1 MTRGG
6 LLAALLGCCAL
17 LGGCSIGRAMVA
29 PSGDYAAYRRY
40 RVAKTFD
47 ERLSA
52 AWDYLQERPEGI
64 YAAPLRAWF
73 DGAEPVF
80 YAVRRRSMAGLDAYL
95 QALPEGPHA
104 ADALDELMGRRL
116 KSRRDEARVAA
127 AELTAQRLDEE
138 RARREAVADL
148 PVHWSEMLIDPAAWS
163 VPLDRAPR
171 DLVLAYSL
179 ELPHAECHRDDDA
192 KVQRCSK
199 AIDVGFPVVEQGEV
213 QDRRLLMWVE
223 LELDDGWQLH
233 AARLFG
239 PALFVHSVEARDK
252 HLVALDD
259 QAAREAALASFE
271 ERLLERLRRPG
282 NGCEVVL
289 GEDWALRCPG
299 RRLLVHRGSGD
310 EDDTITIEPVR

>member
-1 MTRGG
+1 VTRTGRI
-6 LLAALLGCCAL
+6 AALLACGAV
-17 LGGCSIGRAMVA
+17 LGGCSVGRAMIA

-40 RVAKTFD
+40 RVSNTLD

-52 AWDYLQERPEGI
+52 AWDYLQERPDGT
-64 YAAPLRAWF
+64 YAASLRAWF

-80 YAVRRRSMAGLDAYL
+80 YAVRRRSMAGLEAYL

-104 ADALDELMGRRL
+104 TDVLDELMRRRL
-116 KSRRDEARVAA
+116 KSRRDEARMAA
-127 AELTAQRLDEE
+127 AEVTSQRLDQE

-171 DLVLAYSL
+171 DLLLAYSL

-223 LELDDGWQLH
+223 LELDDAWQLH

-239 PALFVHSVEARDK
+239 PALFVHLVEARDK
-252 HLVALDD
+252 HLVAAGD
-259 QAAREAALASFE
+259 QAAREAALESLE
-271 ERLLERLRRPG
+271 ERLLDRLRRPG

-289 GEDWALRCPG
+289 GEDWSLRCPE
-299 RRLLVHRGSGD
+299 RRLVVHRGTGD